1 MYVYVTVW
9 KYYMKN
15 DFEYGEE
22 GIYVMDIRCSVIK
35 SSSNIDVCALLEQE
49 AICSYPFPVANI
61 SEVLPYRVT
70 ALMSTPFSA
79 LAGQTAREA
88 HTSAVPSHPITSTS
102 APLSRSS
109 RTICPCPSREVH
121 TSAVSLPQPAPLVS
135 APFSSSS
142 RTICSFPVPEAPAS
156 AVQ

>member
-22 GIYVMDIRCSVIK
+22 GIHVMDIRCTAII

-49 AICSYPFPVANI
+49 AICSYPFPVASI
-61 SEVLPYRVT
+61 SEVLPYSVI

-88 HTSAVPSHPITSTS
+88 HTSVVPSHPV
-102 APLSRSS
+102 ALM
-109 RTICPCPSREVH
+109 
-121 TSAVSLPQPAPLVS
+121 S
-135 APFSSSS
+135 APFSSSNMLMVIS
-142 RTICSFPVPEAPAS
+142 QSPHKRGVAKFCSSIDVGALLE
-156 AVQ
+156 Q

>member
-1 MYVYVTVW
+1 MILLLREDVGDEKMYVYVTVW

-22 GIYVMDIRCSVIK
+22 GIHVMDIRCSAII

-79 LAGQTAREA
+79 LVAGQTARVLLVKPTLA
-88 HTSAVPSHPITSTS
+88 RCHHT
-102 APLSRSS
+102 
-109 RTICPCPSREVH
+109 
-121 TSAVSLPQPAPLVS
+121 Q
-135 APFSSSS
+135 
-142 RTICSFPVPEAPAS
+142 
-156 AVQ
+156 